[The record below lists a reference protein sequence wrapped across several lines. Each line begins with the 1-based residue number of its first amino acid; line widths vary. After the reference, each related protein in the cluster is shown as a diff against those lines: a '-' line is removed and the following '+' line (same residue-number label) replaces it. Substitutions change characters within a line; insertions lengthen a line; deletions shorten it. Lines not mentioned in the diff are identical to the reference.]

1 LGTTEIYKDSK
12 QVEKPTVC
20 PYCKAELVENGANL
34 FCPNPLCRP
43 RVIAKLSHF
52 ASKNALDIDG
62 FSEKTAVLL
71 IDNFGISKC
80 SQLYQLDRDKIR
92 ALEGFKD
99 AKTDNLFNAIENSK
113 TVSFANFIYALG
125 IENVGKKTAK
135 DLAKKYKNLENLQS
149 ANREDLLIVEDVGEI
164 VADSIFDFFNNQENI
179 TEIQALINAG
189 IKIKEESDD
198 ANLGVF
204 ANEKVVLT
212 GSLSEF
218 TRDEAT
224 KIIESLGGEVLSSV
238 SKKTTMV
245 SAGESAGSKLE
256 KAKALG
262 IKIIDQEMFKSL
274 IKT

>member
-1 LGTTEIYKDSK
+1 M
-12 QVEKPTVC
+12 PT
-20 PYCKAELVENGANL
+20 
-34 FCPNPLCRP
+34 
-43 RVIAKLSHF
+43 
-52 ASKNALDIDG
+52 AS
-62 FSEKTAVLL
+62 L
-71 IDNFGISKC
+71 I
-80 SQLYQLDRDKIR
+80 
-92 ALEGFKD
+92 
-99 AKTDNLFNAIENSK
+99 
-113 TVSFANFIYALG
+113 
-125 IENVGKKTAK
+125 
-135 DLAKKYKNLENLQS
+135 
-149 ANREDLLIVEDVGEI
+149 
-164 VADSIFDFFNNQENI
+164 FFNNKENK

-189 IKIKEESDD
+189 VKIKEESDD

-245 SAGESAGSKLE
+245 LAGESAGSKLE